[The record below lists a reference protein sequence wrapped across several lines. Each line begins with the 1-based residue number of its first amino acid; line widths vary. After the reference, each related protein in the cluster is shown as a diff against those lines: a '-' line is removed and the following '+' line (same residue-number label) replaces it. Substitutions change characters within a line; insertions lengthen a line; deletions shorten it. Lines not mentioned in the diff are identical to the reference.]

1 MTVKLILLKS
11 GEDIIADIT
20 EMAVGEEENRRV
32 IGYFLEKPCVVKMI
46 APKLNQESEEDGA
59 KKTGFEV
66 RLFPWMPL
74 SKDKKIPIPSDW
86 LITMVEPVDKLAQ
99 MYTEDIV
106 NYAETNKNS
115 STDEQSDSDNA
126 D

>member
-46 APKLNQESEEDGA
+46 APKRG
-59 KKTGFEV
+59 V
-66 RLFPWMPL
+66 
-74 SKDKKIPIPSDW
+74 I
-86 LITMVEPVDKLAQ
+86 
-99 MYTEDIV
+99 
-106 NYAETNKNS
+106 
-115 STDEQSDSDNA
+115 
-126 D
+126 